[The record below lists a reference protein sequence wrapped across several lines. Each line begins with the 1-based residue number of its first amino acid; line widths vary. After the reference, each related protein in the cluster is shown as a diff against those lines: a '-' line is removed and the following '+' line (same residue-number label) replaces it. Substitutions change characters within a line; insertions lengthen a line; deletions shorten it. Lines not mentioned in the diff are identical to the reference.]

1 MSAAEE
7 ITPLIDAKLKELGF
21 ELYDLRFFQAGTHSI
36 LRIVIDSPEGVK
48 IADCAHASREISL
61 VLDEKNFSE
70 EHPYNLEVSSP
81 GIDRPLKTER
91 DYRRIVGRD
100 VSLHLTSGVDGK
112 KTVTGEVVACEDNKL
127 TIKLEKRTVEIPL
140 SDIYSGKEEIR
151 FK

>member
-1 MSAAEE
+1 
-7 ITPLIDAKLKELGF
+7 
-21 ELYDLRFFQAGTHSI
+21 
-36 LRIVIDSPEGVK
+36 VIDSPEGVK

-81 GIDRPLKTER
+81 GIDRPLKTQR

-100 VSLHLTSGVDGK
+100 VILHLTLGVDGK
-112 KTVTGEVVACEDNKL
+112 KTVTGEIVACEDNKL